1 MILED
6 IHNKLL
12 DSSKTFREENTKH
25 VESYEDLIN
34 TLNSEAGFVT
44 CYWDENSNDEDKVK
58 ADTKATL
65 RCYVINH
72 KETEEAVNNKKTQG
86 KLAIF
91 SKAY

>member
-1 MILED
+1 
-6 IHNKLL
+6 
-12 DSSKTFREENTKH
+12 
-25 VESYEDLIN
+25 
-34 TLNSEAGFVT
+34 LNSEAGFVT

-65 RCYVINH
+65 RCYVLNH
-72 KETEEAVNNKKTQG
+72 EETGEAVNNLNTQG